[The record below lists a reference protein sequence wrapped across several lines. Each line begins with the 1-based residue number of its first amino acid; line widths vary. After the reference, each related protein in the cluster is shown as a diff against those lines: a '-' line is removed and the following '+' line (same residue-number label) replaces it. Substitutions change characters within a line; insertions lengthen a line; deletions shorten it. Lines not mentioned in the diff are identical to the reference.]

1 MRDQGGKVDLEL
13 DALDRG
19 LLTEAPEVVQ
29 GCHQDQLRVLDIGKA
44 IEHKNNTR
52 DNLHIV
58 LIS

>member
-1 MRDQGGKVDLEL
+1 MDLEL